1 MVMSSV
7 QAAKSRL
14 SHASAYA
21 GTGLRRQQSSEGAWL
36 DAALERGQQI
46 NELLGH
52 FRTKEEGYS
61 SVEDALGIKPRQA
74 RSYMK
79 LAELES
85 VLRLLWEVT
94 PAEER
99 PRGID
104 SAIAAAQT
112 FLKQNQ
118 D

>member
-1 MVMSSV
+1 MVVSSIKT
-7 QAAKSRL
+7 AKSRL
-14 SHASAYA
+14 SHASPYT

-36 DAALERGQQI
+36 DAALQRGQQI

-52 FRTKEEGYS
+52 FRTREEGYA
-61 SVEDALGIKPRQA
+61 SVEEALGIKPRQA

-85 VLRLLWEVT
+85 VLRLLWELT
-94 PAEER
+94 APEER

-112 FLKQNQ
+112 FLHQEQ
-118 D
+118 S